1 MTTFMAK
8 AASTPNKAPEAPGKE
23 IEMEISQTELLRV
36 RQEFLKL
43 PEAQKKKE
51 VLIKL
56 LSPLIATGYLVRRT
70 DRGYTLDSR
79 AVASSS
85 KEESQKTAAE
95 KTEQKKVTDTAK
107 EVSKVLLDL
116 QNAKTTGQIIAKNA
130 GKDAYVLQDVFTD
143 AMTDMLDNGNFIDTQ
158 LKHLGMS
165 QDKDLTEDKLMLK
178 AQNKE
183 LGSLGALLL
192 ATRDAKG
199 AEATQRAEAIKEIIA
214 SAKELPWNIPVLTP
228 AWNAAGAA
236 GQWLGDS
243 TGQWIKEAGANVN
256 YAGQLPGFV
265 GEGVGRLLTNIE
277 QNGIASTV
285 NTIPKQM
292 SILGLLGAF
301 LIPKGSNWY
310 SPLSLLRNGLIGLA
324 GGSLINQQMYQ
335 GGSIWQKGAKYL
347 REMMGFDA
355 PAAAAETNTTETP
368 KAPESKEI
376 APKIPES
383 MITVLRQ
390 QGLTDNDINLAHRY
404 STAPT
409 SAVLSTMMPE
419 LPNAQGGRWDI
430 TISPSLGNL
439 FSAEQKE
446 YLRSGKLDE
455 KSMAQGYYR
464 TLELIGRKW
473 KQDMIETMPDGNAF
487 LQERSDAYRGWLVMK
502 RVFSKESQDRV
513 NNNVRDLVGPEQN
526 FATAAYLLLETSD
539 KPVGQNPT
547 LDRMK
552 AAVKEIRRVY
562 REESTMT
569 SKTNTW
575 ETYTKGSEKPAAKTA
590 PDKAPAKAVSDTG
603 AETPGKGPR
612 EGQGLPT
619 KGERLAEIEAAG
631 IYTEGDFEKIPTAA
645 NQVREYMRNQKMKLI
660 SLLQSGMANL
670 RSSERPN
677 TPATERDRYY
687 KTSGENLMQRAAGL
701 VEQIRKDSKQFAP
714 GADPE
719 KVVRTV
725 LLDVYRSDKMVG
737 YEEAVEELLTSTKVQ
752 GIPPLYRNRTAA

>member
-1 MTTFMAK
+1 MAN
-8 AASTPNKAPEAPGKE
+8 AASTPNKAPEAPGKQ
-23 IEMEISQTELLRV
+23 IEMEIGQAELLRL

-43 PEAQKKKE
+43 PEAEKKKE
-51 VLIKL
+51 VLIKM
-56 LSPLIATGYLVRRT
+56 LSSLVSSGYLVRRT
-70 DRGYTLDSR
+70 DKGYTLDR
-79 AVASSS
+79 RPVASSS
-85 KEESQKTAAE
+85 KEESQKSAAE
-95 KTEQKKVTDTAK
+95 KTEEKKVTDTAK

-116 QNAKTTGQIIAKNA
+116 QNPKTTGQVLAKKG

-143 AMTDMLDNGNFIDTQ
+143 ALTDMLDNGNFIDSQ
-158 LKHLGMS
+158 LKTLGVEH
-165 QDKDLTEDKLMLK
+165 DKDLTEDKLMLR

-192 ATRDAKG
+192 ATAGAKG
-199 AEATQRAEAIKEIIA
+199 AEATQRTEAINEIITSVKEI
-214 SAKELPWNIPVLTP
+214 PWKIPVVTD
-228 AWNAAGAA
+228 AWNAPGVA
-236 GQWLGDS
+236 GQWIGD
-243 TGQWIKEAGANVN
+243 TGGQLWREAGAHAN
-256 YAGQLPGFV
+256 YVGQLPGFV
-265 GEGVGRLLTNIE
+265 GEGIGNLVTNIE
-277 QNGIASTV
+277 QNGIAATV

-292 SILGLLGAF
+292 SVLGLLGAF
-301 LIPKGSNWY
+301 LIPSGSSWH
-310 SPLSLLRNGLIGLA
+310 SPLSLLKYGLIGLA
-324 GGSLINQQMYQ
+324 GGSLANQQMYN

-347 REMMGFDA
+347 REMMGIPA
-355 PAAAAETNTTETP
+355 PQPAPTSTTDTKKTPET
-368 KAPESKEI
+368 KEI

-409 SAVLSTMMPE
+409 SSVLSTMMPE
-419 LPNAQGGRWDI
+419 FPNTSGGRWDI
-430 TISPSLGNL
+430 SITPSLGTL
-439 FSAEQKE
+439 FSDEQKE
-446 YLRSGKLDE
+446 YLRSGKLDQ

-473 KQDMIETMPDGNAF
+473 KQDMIETMPDGNVF

-526 FATAAYLLLETSD
+526 FSTAAYLLLETSD
-539 KPVGQNPT
+539 KRVGDNPT

-562 REESTMT
+562 REESALPT
-569 SKTNTW
+569 KTNTW
-575 ETYTKGSEKPAAKTA
+575 DTYTEGAEKPAAKTA
-590 PDKAPAKAVSDTG
+590 PKTAGAAPAAGGEAPSTS
-603 AETPGKGPR
+603 PGKAPR
-612 EGQGLPT
+612 EGSHLPT

-631 IYTEGDFEKIPTAA
+631 VYTQVDFEKIPTAA

-677 TPATERDRYY
+677 TPATERDQYY
-687 KTSGENLMQRAAGL
+687 KTSGTDLMQRAAGL
-701 VEQIRKDSKQFAP
+701 VEQIRKDTKQFAP

-719 KVVRTV
+719 KVVRSV
-725 LLDVYRSDKMVG
+725 LLDVYRSDKMAG
-737 YEEAVEELLTSTKVQ
+737 YEEAVEELFVSARVQ
-752 GIPPLYRNRTAA
+752 GIPALYRKNAQA